1 MTMGQTTWRLLKFR
15 PVLFISTILFR
26 GIDDVAP
33 FLAGVLMKSFFD
45 SLTGQAEAGFTPY
58 TVVALFVAVEVGDRI
73 ALIGS
78 AYCWPRWWYSIETLL
93 RRNLITAILEVRDP
107 THISSTS
114 GEVTNRFRDD
124 VMGIVGYLNRY
135 IHMWGNLVFAGLA
148 INYMAGIDPTITV
161 ITIVPAIC
169 VVIVVDFARKFIHK
183 YRTAQRIATERA
195 TNFINEMFQSI
206 LAVKVATTEDH
217 VTQRFRELNDDRRK
231 STLIDNM
238 FNEVLSSI
246 NFNLGHIATGVIL
259 ILVAQKV
266 KTGSFTVGDLA
277 LFTTYVGQVARSGS
291 LLGTILTNH
300 KRAEVSY
307 IRMSDTI
314 DNIPGSRLSEHTPIY
329 LKETPPRPITPVSS
343 DADVLRELSIRKLT
357 YLYPGS
363 SNGIHELDLT
373 IPAGSF
379 TVVTGQIGSG
389 KTTFMR
395 TLLGVLPAQSGEILW
410 NGELVSDPKTFF
422 VPPRSAYTPQI
433 PRLFSESLREN
444 ILMGLDYGETELS
457 QAIHSG
463 VMEDDLPTLEAGLDT
478 IVGPRGVKL
487 SGGQI
492 QRAAAAR
499 MFVRQ
504 ANLLLFDD
512 LSSALDVETEQILW
526 SRVFE
531 QQKAT
536 CLVVSHR
543 RPALR
548 RADQIV
554 VLRDGRVDAIGKLDD
569 LLEISEEMRSLWVGE
584 VAGSGGAGWSGGSGG

>member
-15 PVLFISTILFR
+15 PLLFISTVFFR

-33 FLAGVLMKSFFD
+33 FLAGVLMKGFFD
-45 SLTGQAEAGFTPY
+45 ALTGQAEAGFTPY
-58 TVVALFVAVEVGDRI
+58 TIVALFVAVEVGDRI
-73 ALIGS
+73 ALMGS
-78 AYCWPRWWYSIETLL
+78 AYCWPRWWYGIETLL

-107 THISSTS
+107 TRISSTS

-148 INYMAGIDPTITV
+148 INYMANIDATITA

-169 VVIVVDFARKFIHK
+169 VVVVVDFARKLIHK

-217 VTQRFRELNDDRRK
+217 VTQRFRQLNDERRK

-238 FNEVLSSI
+238 LNEVLNSI

-259 ILVAQKV
+259 ILVAEKA
-266 KTGSFTVGDLA
+266 KTGTFTVGDLA

-291 LLGTILTNH
+291 LLGTILANH

-307 IRMSDTI
+307 ERVSDTI
-314 DNIPGSRLSEHTPIY
+314 DNLPGSRLSDHGPVYFTEPTPEPLPLEIA
-329 LKETPPRPITPVSS
+329 EPDR
-343 DADVLRELSIRKLT
+343 LRELTVRGLT
-357 YLYPGS
+357 YTYTGS
-363 SNGIHELDLT
+363 TNGIHHIDLT
-373 IPAGSF
+373 LKAGSF

-389 KTTFMR
+389 KTTLLR
-395 TLLGVLPAQSGEILW
+395 TLLGVLPARSGEVRW
-410 NGELVSDPKTFF
+410 NGAPVPDPRTFLI
-422 VPPRSAYTPQI
+422 PPRSAYTPQI

-444 ILMGLDYGETELS
+444 ILMGMPFDEQGVDR
-457 QAIHSG
+457 AIHNG
-463 VMEDDLPTLEAGLDT
+463 VMEDDIPTLEAGLET
-478 IVGPRGVKL
+478 VVGPRGVKL

-499 MFVRQ
+499 MFVRGSD
-504 ANLLLFDD
+504 LLVFDD
-512 LSSALDVETEQILW
+512 LSSALDVQTEQTLW

-531 QQKAT
+531 QQAVT

-548 RADQIV
+548 RADQII
-554 VLRDGRVDAIGKLDD
+554 VLKNGHIDAVGTLEELLDS
-569 LLEISEEMRSLWVGE
+569 SEEMRSLWIE
-584 VAGSGGAGWSGGSGG
+584 EQNGS

>member
-1 MTMGQTTWRLLKFR
+1 MGQTTWRLLKFR
-15 PVLFISTILFR
+15 PLLFISTVFFR

-33 FLAGVLMKSFFD
+33 FLAGVLMKGFFD
-45 SLTGQAEAGFTPY
+45 ALTGQAEAGFTPY
-58 TVVALFVAVEVGDRI
+58 TIVALFVAVEIGDRI
-73 ALIGS
+73 ALMGS
-78 AYCWPRWWYSIETLL
+78 AYCWPRWWYGIETLL

-107 THISSTS
+107 TRISSTS

-124 VMGIVGYLNRY
+124 VVGIVGYLNRY

-148 INYMAGIDPTITV
+148 INYMANIDATITA

-169 VVIVVDFARKFIHK
+169 VVVVVDFARKLIHK

-217 VTQRFRELNDDRRK
+217 VTQRFRQLNDERRK

-238 FNEVLSSI
+238 LNEVLNSI

-259 ILVAQKV
+259 ILVAEKA
-266 KTGSFTVGDLA
+266 KTGTFTVGDLA

-291 LLGTILTNH
+291 LLGTILANH

-307 IRMSDTI
+307 ERVSDTI
-314 DNIPGSRLSEHTPIY
+314 DNLPGSRLSDHGPVYFTEPTPEPLPLEIA
-329 LKETPPRPITPVSS
+329 EPDR
-343 DADVLRELSIRKLT
+343 LRELTVRGLT
-357 YLYPGS
+357 YTYTGS
-363 SNGIHELDLT
+363 TNGIHHIDLT
-373 IPAGSF
+373 LKAGSF

-389 KTTFMR
+389 KTTLLR
-395 TLLGVLPAQSGEILW
+395 TLLGVLPARSGEVRW
-410 NGELVSDPKTFF
+410 NGAPVPDPRTFLI
-422 VPPRSAYTPQI
+422 PPRSAYTPQI

-444 ILMGLDYGETELS
+444 ILMGMPFDEQGVDR
-457 QAIHSG
+457 AIHNG
-463 VMEDDLPTLEAGLDT
+463 VMEDDIPTLEAGLET
-478 IVGPRGVKL
+478 VVGPRGVKL

-499 MFVRQ
+499 MFVRGSD
-504 ANLLLFDD
+504 LLVFDD
-512 LSSALDVETEQILW
+512 LSSALDVQTEQTLW

-531 QQKAT
+531 QQAVT

-548 RADQIV
+548 RADQII
-554 VLRDGRVDAIGKLDD
+554 VLKNGHIDAVGTLEELLDS
-569 LLEISEEMRSLWVGE
+569 SEEMRSLWIE
-584 VAGSGGAGWSGGSGG
+584 EQNDS

>member
-1 MTMGQTTWRLLKFR
+1 VTMGQTTWRLLKFR
-15 PVLFISTILFR
+15 PLLFISTVFFR

-33 FLAGVLMKSFFD
+33 FLAGVLMKGFFD
-45 SLTGQAEAGFTPY
+45 ALTGQAEAGFTPY
-58 TVVALFVAVEVGDRI
+58 TIVALFVAVEIGDRI
-73 ALIGS
+73 ALMGS
-78 AYCWPRWWYSIETLL
+78 AYCWPRWWYGIETLL

-107 THISSTS
+107 TRISSTS

-124 VMGIVGYLNRY
+124 VVGIVGYLNRY

-148 INYMAGIDPTITV
+148 INYMANIDATITA

-169 VVIVVDFARKFIHK
+169 VVVVVDFARKLIHK

-217 VTQRFRELNDDRRK
+217 VTQRFRQLNDERRK

-238 FNEVLSSI
+238 LNEVLNSI

-259 ILVAQKV
+259 ILVAEKA
-266 KTGSFTVGDLA
+266 KTGTFTVGDLA

-291 LLGTILTNH
+291 LLGTILANH

-307 IRMSDTI
+307 ERVSDTI
-314 DNIPGSRLSEHTPIY
+314 DNLPGSRLSDHGPVYFTEPTPEPLPLEIA
-329 LKETPPRPITPVSS
+329 EPDR
-343 DADVLRELSIRKLT
+343 LRELTVRGLT
-357 YLYPGS
+357 YTYTGS
-363 SNGIHELDLT
+363 TNGIHHIDLT
-373 IPAGSF
+373 LKAGSF

-389 KTTFMR
+389 KTTLLR
-395 TLLGVLPAQSGEILW
+395 TLLGVLPARSGEVRW
-410 NGELVSDPKTFF
+410 NGAPVPDPRTFLI
-422 VPPRSAYTPQI
+422 PPRSAYTPQI

-444 ILMGLDYGETELS
+444 ILMGMPFDEQGVDR
-457 QAIHSG
+457 AIHNG
-463 VMEDDLPTLEAGLDT
+463 VMEDDIPTLEAGLET
-478 IVGPRGVKL
+478 VVGPRGVKL

-499 MFVRQ
+499 MFVRGSD
-504 ANLLLFDD
+504 LLVFDD
-512 LSSALDVETEQILW
+512 LSSALDVQTEQTLW

-531 QQKAT
+531 QQAVT

-548 RADQIV
+548 RADQII
-554 VLRDGRVDAIGKLDD
+554 VLKNGHIDAVGTLEELLDS
-569 LLEISEEMRSLWVGE
+569 SEEMRSLWIE
-584 VAGSGGAGWSGGSGG
+584 EQNGS

>member
-1 MTMGQTTWRLLKFR
+1 MGQTTWRLLKFR
-15 PVLFISTILFR
+15 PLLFISTVFFR

-33 FLAGVLMKSFFD
+33 FLAGVLMKGFFD
-45 SLTGQAEAGFTPY
+45 ALTGQAEAGFTPY
-58 TVVALFVAVEVGDRI
+58 TIVALFVAVEIGDRI
-73 ALIGS
+73 ALMGS
-78 AYCWPRWWYSIETLL
+78 AYCWPRWWYGIETLL

-107 THISSTS
+107 TRISSTS

-124 VMGIVGYLNRY
+124 VVGIVGYLNRY

-148 INYMAGIDPTITV
+148 INYMANIDATITA

-169 VVIVVDFARKFIHK
+169 VVVVVDFARKLIHK

-217 VTQRFRELNDDRRK
+217 VTQRFRQLNDERRK

-238 FNEVLSSI
+238 LNEVLNSI

-259 ILVAQKV
+259 ILVAEKA
-266 KTGSFTVGDLA
+266 KTGTFTVGDLA

-291 LLGTILTNH
+291 LLGTILANH

-307 IRMSDTI
+307 ERVSDTI
-314 DNIPGSRLSEHTPIY
+314 DNLPGSRLSDHGPVYFTEPTPEPLPLEIA
-329 LKETPPRPITPVSS
+329 EPDR
-343 DADVLRELSIRKLT
+343 LRELTVRGLT
-357 YLYPGS
+357 YTYTGS
-363 SNGIHELDLT
+363 TNGIHHIDLT
-373 IPAGSF
+373 LKAGSF

-389 KTTFMR
+389 KTTLLR
-395 TLLGVLPAQSGEILW
+395 TLLGVLPARSGEVRW
-410 NGELVSDPKTFF
+410 NGAPVPDPRTFLI
-422 VPPRSAYTPQI
+422 PPRSAYTPQI

-444 ILMGLDYGETELS
+444 ILMGMPFDEQGVDR
-457 QAIHSG
+457 AIHNG
-463 VMEDDLPTLEAGLDT
+463 VMEDDIPTLEAGLET
-478 IVGPRGVKL
+478 VVGPRGVKL

-499 MFVRQ
+499 MFVRGSD
-504 ANLLLFDD
+504 LLVFDD
-512 LSSALDVETEQILW
+512 LSSALDVQTEQTLW

-531 QQKAT
+531 QQAVT

-548 RADQIV
+548 RADQII
-554 VLRDGRVDAIGKLDD
+554 VLKNGHIDAVGTLEELLDS
-569 LLEISEEMRSLWVGE
+569 SEEMRSLWIE
-584 VAGSGGAGWSGGSGG
+584 EQNGS